1 MATERAEIK
10 QFDIVFANLKAVSHF
25 SRFIVN
31 NICERIIQTISKNL

>member
-31 NICERIIQTISKNL
+31 NIDTRSCPSLSAA